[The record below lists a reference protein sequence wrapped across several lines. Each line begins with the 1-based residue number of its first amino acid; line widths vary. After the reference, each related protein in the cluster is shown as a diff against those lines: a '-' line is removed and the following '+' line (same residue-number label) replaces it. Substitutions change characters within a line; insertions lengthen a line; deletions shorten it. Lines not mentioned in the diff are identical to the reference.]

1 MFIAC
6 VQKIGQIKWFQR
18 VFLLLN
24 RGAEIYRINAHARD
38 RMLSA
43 ERRDAWF
50 LREKLKHINT
60 DIQITEE
67 QKDEIR
73 KFWEPYSFAYHND
86 INTQINFYRTSG
98 RFDPSYIGFGLQVH
112 SLVRFWNNP
121 TFSTFRNKNFSYLLF
136 PFLKHPKNVLMND
149 YGMYL
154 DEDFN
159 LLSETEVVDYVLHL
173 LERGSELILKP
184 TLDSGSGTSIV
195 FLNKNTTR
203 DVVIASMKRM
213 KVNFAFQEIIKNHS
227 SFAEANPSS
236 LNTLRVV
243 TLIHHNQVKLVG
255 AALRV
260 GNSKRVDNWD
270 AGGFICEVGTD
281 GVCKDFAVNGQ
292 GERVTVHPNGFRF
305 AGHKLYRADEAI
317 QMAIKC
323 HHRIPQQKYIS
334 WDLTVDDKG
343 DIVFI
348 EMNSP
353 GGSELLQ
360 VLGINAYGN
369 KDILKDILDEY
380 LIEKFFYVKANFD
393 WDYREFSD
401 HVSLLKYRGGGM
413 WSLFRTILMAKK
425 CA

>member
-136 PFLKHPKNVLMND
+136 
-149 YGMYL
+149 
-154 DEDFN
+154 
-159 LLSETEVVDYVLHL
+159 
-173 LERGSELILKP
+173 
-184 TLDSGSGTSIV
+184 
-195 FLNKNTTR
+195 
-203 DVVIASMKRM
+203 
-213 KVNFAFQEIIKNHS
+213 
-227 SFAEANPSS
+227 
-236 LNTLRVV
+236 
-243 TLIHHNQVKLVG
+243 
-255 AALRV
+255 
-260 GNSKRVDNWD
+260 
-270 AGGFICEVGTD
+270 
-281 GVCKDFAVNGQ
+281 
-292 GERVTVHPNGFRF
+292 
-305 AGHKLYRADEAI
+305 
-317 QMAIKC
+317 
-323 HHRIPQQKYIS
+323 
-334 WDLTVDDKG
+334 
-343 DIVFI
+343 
-348 EMNSP
+348 
-353 GGSELLQ
+353 
-360 VLGINAYGN
+360 
-369 KDILKDILDEY
+369 
-380 LIEKFFYVKANFD
+380 
-393 WDYREFSD
+393 
-401 HVSLLKYRGGGM
+401 
-413 WSLFRTILMAKK
+413 LF
-425 CA
+425 